1 MSDFVFSSSSHS
13 AAELK
18 EALQSIDTSQE
29 TPVRVFSGFWGS
41 LGVLENHYA
50 GFQPLETATHIAV
63 VIGGPLLQFA
73 ENDFLDEADSSKG
86 TEAVLGRLLSGEMQ
100 WDEDL
105 SGPFAAF
112 FLEKDSGAFTYVT
125 DLLMFIPIYSFE
137 NEEVITLGS
146 HVDVVARIAGQEQKL
161 DLTSLADFVL
171 NHVVT
176 YPYTCYREIRQ
187 AEAGTI
193 HTYSDIASSRQKS
206 TKTYWLPREETN
218 YESLPAAAE
227 LLRQGLLK
235 DVATIS
241 SGTKQVAAF
250 VSAGEDSRSI
260 LGSIPEGVACDG
272 FTYLY
277 GSPRDRAI
285 ARQVTETFQVKHTVS
300 AQPYHY
306 YLDILTEAST
316 LVGSGHQYSH
326 AHVVGFMEE
335 WKLREYRAVLG
346 GYLSD
351 SLLKGLFSRK
361 HRGRG
366 LLSWLPEF
374 PRSGE
379 THTRRQQSELFTE
392 AVLDEVQN
400 RKREHMARVQE
411 IRPKTA
417 HEWFGIW
424 PATMQLTFPNF
435 LATRRLFR
443 SYEPFMG
450 KNSVKI
456 GAGVPLTWKL
466 NRRMFNRAV
475 RPLLKPTRWIFH
487 ADGHL
492 PYFPFWFNMPFV
504 FLDKLKKTLVKAYH
518 AFTCAITRKETP
530 WQRRRASKTDA
541 EWIAAFDKF
550 EGSYDSMKEILKD
563 SSARKK
569 LSSRQT
575 RNLLQLL
582 EWIDRT
588 NR

>member
-1 MSDFVFSSSSHS
+1 MSDFVFSSTSSPS
-13 AAELK
+13 AQLK
-18 EALQSIDTSQE
+18 AALQGIDTSRDASV
-29 TPVRVFSGFWGS
+29 TTFSGFWGS
-41 LGVLENHYA
+41 LAVIENQYS
-50 GFQPLETATHIAV
+50 GFQPMETEDHIAV
-63 VIGGPLLQFA
+63 IVGGPLLQFQA
-73 ENDFLDEADSSKG
+73 NDFLDDENSSTG
-86 TEAVLGRLLSGEMQ
+86 TSAILERHLAGTMS

-112 FLEKDSGAFTYVT
+112 FLDKKSGAFTYVT
-125 DLLMFIPIYSFE
+125 DLLMFIPIYSLE
-137 NEEVITLGS
+137 DSEKIVLGS
-146 HVDVVARIAGQEQKL
+146 QVDVVAEIAGEEANL

-176 YPYTCYREIRQ
+176 YPYTCYRNIRQ
-187 AEAGTI
+187 ADAGTI
-193 HTYSDIASSRQKS
+193 HHYTHIASTLQKS
-206 TKTYWLPREETN
+206 RETYWIPQEQQN
-218 YESLPAAAE
+218 YESLPEAAK
-227 LLRQGLLK
+227 LLRESLLE
-235 DVATIS
+235 DVATIAA
-241 SGTKQVAAF
+241 GTDKVAAF

-260 LGSIPEGVACDG
+260 LGSLPEGVDCDG

-285 ARQVTETFQVKHTVS
+285 AKQVTKIFGVNHTVS

-306 YLDILTEAST
+306 YLDILSDASA

-326 AHVVGFMEE
+326 AHVVGFFEE
-335 WKLREYRAVLG
+335 WKLRSYRAVLG

-361 HRGRG
+361 RRGRG

-379 THTRRQQSELFTE
+379 TQTRRQSSDLFTE
-392 AVLDEVQN
+392 KVLEEVQN

-411 IRPKTA
+411 IRPQTA

-424 PATMQLTFPNF
+424 PATMQLTFPNY

-450 KNSVKI
+450 KTSVKI

-466 NRRMFNRAV
+466 NRRMFSRAM
-475 RPLLKPTRWIFH
+475 RPLLKPTRWVFH

-504 FLDKLKKTLVKAYH
+504 FLDKLKKTLGKAYH
-518 AFTCAITRKETP
+518 AFTCLITGKETP

-541 EWIAAFDKF
+541 EWLAAFEKF
-550 EGSYDSMKEILKD
+550 DSSYDAMGEIIKD
-563 SSARKK
+563 RSARKK

-588 NR
+588 KK